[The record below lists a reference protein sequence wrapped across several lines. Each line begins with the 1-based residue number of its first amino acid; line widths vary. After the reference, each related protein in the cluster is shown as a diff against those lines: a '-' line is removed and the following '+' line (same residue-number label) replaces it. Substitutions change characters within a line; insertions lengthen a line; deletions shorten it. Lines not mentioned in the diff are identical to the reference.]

1 MMTGMTTEMVR
12 GLAARHHARG
22 VDGLYVFN
30 WFGSALTYGAKHD
43 FGPNAVN
50 DVADPQRLRHR
61 DKTFALMRSNQS
73 FPNCLRTEWQ
83 IPAPVTREVTELTFD
98 VADDVAAAG
107 DVVRSCRLLLHVDN
121 LSVVDR
127 LEVTLNGSEVPPVN
141 PIRPSTRMGTISR
154 WQIYDLIGHRP
165 RPGANTVTVRA
176 LRVNERTAAE
186 LPLSIE
192 DAEIE
197 VRYEHPT
204 GDVAN
209 GSGSRERL
217 PRLALAGR

>member
-1 MMTGMTTEMVR
+1 M
-12 GLAARHHARG
+12 
-22 VDGLYVFN
+22 
-30 WFGSALTYGAKHD
+30 
-43 FGPNAVN
+43 N
-50 DVADPQRLRHR
+50 DVADPERLRYR

-83 IPAPVTREVTELTFD
+83 IPAPVTRDVTELTFD

-107 DVVRSCRLLLHVDN
+107 DLVRSCRLLLHVDN

-127 LEVTLNGSEVPPVN
+127 LAVTLNGSEVPLVN
-141 PIRPSTRMGTISR
+141 AIRPGTRMGTISR
-154 WQIYDLIGHRP
+154 WQIYDLMGHRP
-165 RPGANTVTVRA
+165 RAGANTVTVRA
-176 LRVNERTAAE
+176 LHLNERTAAE
-186 LPLSIE
+186 LPMSIE

-209 GSGSRERL
+209 GPGGRARL
-217 PRLALAGR
+217 PHLALAGR